1 MTGQRKERVIGE
13 RKVCDMKQKGE
24 SDRREEGV

>member
-1 MTGQRKERVIGE
+1 MIGE

-24 SDRREEGV
+24 SDRREEGENDRKRKL